1 MYLLLP
7 EEVPDLNGGVGV
19 CDGCIDGE
27 VSVDESHL
35 VAEPLGDGG
44 DEVLDM
50 GDGGADG
57 GHGAVGAEPGVDLEL
72 AAAVPG
78 SCG

>member
-1 MYLLLP
+1 
-7 EEVPDLNGGVGV
+7 
-19 CDGCIDGE
+19 
-27 VSVDESHL
+27 
-35 VAEPLGDGG
+35 
-44 DEVLDM
+44 LDM